1 MNKKAA
7 LVAPLA
13 LSLSMAALADPGQEG
28 NVDGQATVSH
38 SVKPAHPAVEPGLAP
53 QWVTFDA
60 PYRSRDAFQVRIEQR
75 VVVRIAPR
83 SSVPRQSLTADLQP
97 AERSSPPQLIEK
109 RMDDCLKVSNIAAVQ
124 TTRDDRLLLYLR
136 DRRLVSAKLEKSCRA
151 RDFYSG
157 FYVERNKDG
166 KLCRKR
172 DKLLSRSGANCEIDR
187 LRQLVSEKSE

>member
-13 LSLSMAALADPGQEG
+13 LSLSMAAFAEPGEHATPSDRSSTDEGGKASLPVVDPGLIPH
-28 NVDGQATVSH
+28 AMR
-38 SVKPAHPAVEPGLAP
+38 
-53 QWVTFDA
+53 FDA
-60 PYRSRDAFQVRIEQR
+60 PYRTPDTFQVRIEQR
-75 VVVRIAPR
+75 VIVRIAPR
-83 SSVPRQSLTADLQP
+83 SATPRQSLTAELAP
-97 AERSSPPQLIEK
+97 AEQSTPSRLVEK
-109 RMDDCLKVSNIAAVQ
+109 RMDDCLKVSDIAGVQ

-187 LRQLVSEKSE
+187 LRQLVAAESD